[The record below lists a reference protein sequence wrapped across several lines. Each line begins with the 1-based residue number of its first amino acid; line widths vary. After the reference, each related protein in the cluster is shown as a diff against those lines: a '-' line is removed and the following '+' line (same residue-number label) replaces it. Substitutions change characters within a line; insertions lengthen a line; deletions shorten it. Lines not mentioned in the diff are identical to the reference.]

1 MILRKT
7 AMFIRDLLAYDE
19 QLIRVGRQGY
29 DIDDFTI
36 GYIAVDTLGPAQR
49 LGGGE
54 VFDPVAEV
62 MEYQEQWRAPVTI
75 SFFGDGAWQRATDFS
90 LLLRS
95 QKAYELQDLL
105 GIGVYLTSGLTD
117 VKMLTGQQY
126 GERQELTVNVQ
137 HSSGI
142 NISTLRID
150 TEQIELTT

>member
-62 MEYQEQWRAPVTI
+62 MKYQEQWRAPVTI
-75 SFFGDGAWQRATDFS
+75 SFYGNGAWQRATDFS

-137 HSSGI
+137 YSTGI
-142 NISTLRID
+142 NVGTLRID

>member
-75 SFFGDGAWQRATDFS
+75 SFYGNGAWQRATDFS

-137 HSSGI
+137 YSTGI
-142 NISTLRID
+142 NVGTLRID